1 MPDVTDKSLEE
12 IYRMVQGMDDDE
24 IIRLVFEEE
33 EDGEGLNS

>member
-1 MPDVTDKSLEE
+1 MPDVTDISLEE

-33 EDGEGLNS
+33 EDGEGRNS

>member
-12 IYRMVQGMDDDE
+12 IYRLVQGMDDDE

-33 EDGEGLNS
+33 EDDEGRNS

>member
-12 IYRMVQGMDDDE
+12 IYRMVQEMDDDE

-33 EDGEGLNS
+33 EDGEGCNS

>member
-12 IYRMVQGMDDDE
+12 IYRTVQGMDDDE

-33 EDGEGLNS
+33 EDGEGRNS

>member
-1 MPDVTDKSLEE
+1 MPEVTDKSLEE

-33 EDGEGLNS
+33 EDGEGRNN

>member
-1 MPDVTDKSLEE
+1 MPEVTDKSLEE

-33 EDGEGLNS
+33 KDDEGHNS

>member
-1 MPDVTDKSLEE
+1 MPEVTDKSLEE

-33 EDGEGLNS
+33 EDGEGRNS

>member
-1 MPDVTDKSLEE
+1 MPDVTVKSLEE

-33 EDGEGLNS
+33 KDGEGRNS

>member
-33 EDGEGLNS
+33 EDGERRNS

>member
-1 MPDVTDKSLEE
+1 MPEVTEKSLEE

-33 EDGEGLNS
+33 EDGEGRNS

>member
-24 IIRLVFEEE
+24 IIQLVFEEE
-33 EDGEGLNS
+33 EDGEGRNS

>member
-33 EDGEGLNS
+33 KDGEGRNS

>member
-12 IYRMVQGMDDDE
+12 IYRLVQGMDDDE

-33 EDGEGLNS
+33 EDGEGRNS

>member
-33 EDGEGLNS
+33 EDDEGRNS

>member
-33 EDGEGLNS
+33 EDGEGRNS